1 MRSGSERARGILSP
15 AAARRQPPNEGSTCA
30 AGRTIRSDSSDSWW
44 AATPRTLEEVPNVT
58 EPTTR
63 LLQTFS
69 LPAFDFTPEE
79 ARLVKGAAVTAAL
92 VLWFAAA
99 LIDAWFL
106 LVVPVVGG
114 LCAAAIWRM
123 RRDRPEAETP
133 EEDWSF

>member
-1 MRSGSERARGILSP
+1 
-15 AAARRQPPNEGSTCA
+15 
-30 AGRTIRSDSSDSWW
+30 
-44 AATPRTLEEVPNVT
+44 VT
-58 EPTTR
+58 QPTTR

-106 LVVPVVGG
+106 LVVP
-114 LCAAAIWRM
+114 LLAAGVAGAIWRI
-123 RRDRPEAETP
+123 RSTRPQVDDP
-133 EEDWSF
+133 DEDWAF

>member
-1 MRSGSERARGILSP
+1 M
-15 AAARRQPPNEGSTCA
+15 T
-30 AGRTIRSDSSDSWW
+30 D
-44 AATPRTLEEVPNVT
+44 
-58 EPTTR
+58 PTTR

-106 LVVPVVGG
+106 LVVPVVAG
-114 LCAAAIWRM
+114 LCAAAIWRL
-123 RRDRPEAETP
+123 RRDRPEGDAP
-133 EEDWSF
+133 DDDW

>member
-1 MRSGSERARGILSP
+1 MT
-15 AAARRQPPNEGSTCA
+15 Q
-30 AGRTIRSDSSDSWW
+30 
-44 AATPRTLEEVPNVT
+44 
-58 EPTTR
+58 PTTR
-63 LLQTFS
+63 LLQTLS
-69 LPAFDFTPEE
+69 LPSFDFTPEE

-123 RRDRPEAETP
+123 RRDRPEVDSA

>member
-1 MRSGSERARGILSP
+1 M
-15 AAARRQPPNEGSTCA
+15 
-30 AGRTIRSDSSDSWW
+30 
-44 AATPRTLEEVPNVT
+44 T

-79 ARLVKGAAVTAAL
+79 KRLVKGAAATAAL

-106 LVVPVVGG
+106 LAVPTLAG
-114 LCAAAIWRM
+114 LCALAIWH
-123 RRDRPEAETP
+123 RRKNRPEGEEP
-133 EEDWSF
+133 DEDWSF

>member
-1 MRSGSERARGILSP
+1 MH
-15 AAARRQPPNEGSTCA
+15 
-30 AGRTIRSDSSDSWW
+30 
-44 AATPRTLEEVPNVT
+44 VT

-79 ARLVKGAAVTAAL
+79 TRLVKGAAATAAL

-106 LVVPVVGG
+106 LLVPLLAGM
-114 LCAAAIWRM
+114 CAFAIWRL
-123 RRDRPEAETP
+123 RRARPEADEP
-133 EEDWSF
+133 DDDWSF

>member
-1 MRSGSERARGILSP
+1 
-15 AAARRQPPNEGSTCA
+15 
-30 AGRTIRSDSSDSWW
+30 
-44 AATPRTLEEVPNVT
+44 VT
-58 EPTTR
+58 QPTTR

-106 LVVPVVGG
+106 LVVPILGG

-123 RRDRPEAETP
+123 RRDRPEPDTT

>member
-1 MRSGSERARGILSP
+1 MH
-15 AAARRQPPNEGSTCA
+15 
-30 AGRTIRSDSSDSWW
+30 
-44 AATPRTLEEVPNVT
+44 VT
-58 EPTTR
+58 DPTTR

-106 LVVPVVGG
+106 LAVPVLAG
-114 LCAAAIWRM
+114 LCAAAIWRL
-123 RRDRPEAETP
+123 RRDRPQAEAP
-133 EEDWSF
+133 EDDW